1 MARPEQQVA
10 TSGHGGTVGFC
21 ARETKYAAGSCLRQL
36 RSEKKPK
43 KLKPQ
48 ASTASTSWRTF
59 MTKGKV
65 NAHVSH
71 AAPTETLSGPPGDLP
86 RHLVRRASR
95 GGGVTGLQAAVHLA
109 APGAGQGGG
118 VLYMRPE

>member
-1 MARPEQQVA
+1 
-10 TSGHGGTVGFC
+10 
-21 ARETKYAAGSCLRQL
+21 
-36 RSEKKPK
+36 
-43 KLKPQ
+43 
-48 ASTASTSWRTF
+48 

-86 RHLVRRASR
+86 RHLVRRASG

-118 VLYMRPE
+118 VLYIYETRIGKDRLLYVSPDTVYGA